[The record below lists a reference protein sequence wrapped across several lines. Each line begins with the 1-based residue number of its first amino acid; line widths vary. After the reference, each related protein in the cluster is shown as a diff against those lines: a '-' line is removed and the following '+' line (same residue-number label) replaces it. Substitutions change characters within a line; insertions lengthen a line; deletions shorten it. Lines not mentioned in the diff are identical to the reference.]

1 MAKAQRDYTA
11 RSIQVIKGLEAVRRR
26 PAMYIGSTSE
36 RGLHHIL
43 YEVVDNSIDEVFA
56 EACDQIDVTLHADG
70 SVSVADNGSGIPVD
84 MHPTEHRPAVEVV
97 LTTLHAGG
105 KFDSASYKVSGGL
118 HGVGVSCTNAL
129 SEWLVVQVVRDGQR
143 HEQRF
148 ERGTP
153 AEDLKVVGKAKG
165 SGTTI
170 TFKPDPQIFTVTE
183 FSFET
188 VAHRLREL
196 SYLAGGVKI
205 TLTDEREEARGEDGS
220 PRQEVFQH
228 RGGIVEYVQHL
239 NEGKDVLHKPIHF
252 VREVDNTTVEI
263 ALQYHDGIHEN
274 ILSYVNAIHTAEG
287 GTHLSGFKTAVTR
300 VINNY
305 AVSSGTRKEK
315 ERNFTGDEVREGMTA
330 VISLK
335 HMDPQ
340 FEGQTKTK
348 LGNSEVEG
356 LVYSI
361 VYECLTEF
369 LGENP
374 RDAKRIVAQ
383 CSTAAR
389 ANDAARKAAE
399 ATRKT
404 ALSSGGMPGKLAD
417 CASREPEECELF
429 LVEGD
434 SAGGNAKQA
443 RNARFQAILPL
454 RGVIINVEKNRLDR
468 ILDNAEI
475 QAMITALGAGFS
487 LHNGNGNGNG
497 SEDAEHE
504 NGEASSKFDLS
515 KLRYGKIIILAD
527 ADVDGSHIRTLIL
540 TFFYRY
546 MQPLIREGH
555 LFIAQPPLY
564 RVKVGSKTYYALD
577 DDDLARLQAQLGN
590 RRMTVNYFKGLSE
603 MDAHDLA
610 DTTMDPQHR
619 ILRQVNMD
627 DAAEA
632 DRIISILMGSKVEPR
647 REFIAA
653 HAREM
658 RNLDLWA

>member
-1 MAKAQRDYTA
+1 MAKNKRDYTA
-11 RSIQVIKGLEAVRRR
+11 RSIQVMKGLEAVRRR
-26 PAMYIGSTSE
+26 PAMYVGSTSE

-43 YEVVDNSIDEVFA
+43 YEVIDNSIDEVFA
-56 EACDQIDVTLHADG
+56 EDCDAIDVILHDDG
-70 SVSVADNGSGIPVD
+70 SATVIDNGSGIPVD
-84 MHPTEHRPAVEVV
+84 MHPTEKRPAVEVV

-105 KFDSASYKVSGGL
+105 KFDSSSYKVSGGL

-129 SEWLVVQVVRDGQR
+129 SEWLEVEVVRDGQR
-143 HEQRF
+143 HHQRYQ
-148 ERGTP
+148 RGLPVTDV
-153 AEDLKVVGKAKG
+153 AVIGKRKG

-170 TFKPDPQIFTVTE
+170 TFSPDPEIFTVTE
-183 FSFET
+183 FSFDT
-188 VAHRLREL
+188 IANRLREL
-196 SYLAGGVKI
+196 SFLAGGVKI
-205 TLTDEREEARGEDGS
+205 TMTDERASARDDDGD
-220 PRQEVFQH
+220 PRVEVFQH

-239 NEGKDVLHKPIHF
+239 NEDKDTLHKPIHF
-252 VREVDNTTVEI
+252 VREQDGTEVEI

-300 VINNY
+300 VINSY
-305 AVSSGTRKEK
+305 AVSSGQRKEK

-361 VYECLTEF
+361 VYEALTEF

-374 RDAKRIVAQ
+374 RDARRIIGQ
-383 CSTAAR
+383 CATAAR

-404 ALSSGGMPGKLAD
+404 ALSSGGLPGKLAD
-417 CASREPEECELF
+417 CASREPDECELF
-429 LVEGD
+429 IVEGD

-443 RNARFQAILPL
+443 RNARNQAILPL

-487 LHNGNGNGNG
+487 LNGGNG
-497 SEDAEHE
+497 EDDPEHE

-555 LFIAQPPLY
+555 LYIAQPPLY
-564 RVKVGSKTYYALD
+564 RLKVGSKTYYALD
-577 DDDLARLQAQLGN
+577 DDDLARLQGELGN
-590 RRMTVNYFKGLSE
+590 RRVTVNYFKGLSE
-603 MDAHDLA
+603 MDANDLA
-610 DTTMDPQHR
+610 DTTMDPGNR
-619 ILRQVNMD
+619 VLRQVTME

-632 DRIISILMGSKVEPR
+632 DRIISVLMGSKVAPR
-647 REFIAA
+647 RDFIAE
-653 HAREM
+653 HAREL
-658 RNLDLWA
+658 RDLDLWA

>member
-1 MAKAQRDYTA
+1 MARNKRDYTA

-26 PAMYIGSTSE
+26 PAMYVGSTSE

-43 YEVVDNSIDEVFA
+43 YEVIDNSIDEVFA
-56 EACDQIDVTLHADG
+56 EDCDTIEVTLHADG
-70 SVSVADNGSGIPVD
+70 SATVVDNGSGIPVD
-84 MHPTEHRPAVEVV
+84 MHPTEKRPAVEVV

-105 KFDSASYKVSGGL
+105 KFDSLSYKVSGGL

-129 SEWLVVQVVRDGQR
+129 SEWLEVEVVRDGKRHHQR
-143 HEQRF
+143 Y
-148 ERGTP
+148 ERGIPVT
-153 AEDLKVVGKAKG
+153 EVEVVGKRRG

-170 TFKPDPQIFTVTE
+170 TFKPDPEIFTVTD

-188 VAHRLREL
+188 IANRLREL
-196 SYLAGGVKI
+196 SFLARGVRI
-205 TLTDEREEARGEDGS
+205 SLTDEREAARDDDGN
-220 PRQEVFQH
+220 PRVEVFH
-228 RGGIVEYVQHL
+228 HKGGIVEYVQHL
-239 NEGKDVLHKPIHF
+239 NEGKDTLHKPIHF
-252 VREVDNTTVEI
+252 VREQDGTEVEI

-305 AVSSGTRKEK
+305 AVSSGQRKEK

-335 HMDPQ
+335 HMNPQ

-361 VYECLTEF
+361 VYEALTAF
-369 LGENP
+369 LEEHP
-374 RDAKRIVAQ
+374 RDAKRIIAQ
-383 CSTAAR
+383 CMTAAR

-404 ALSSGGMPGKLAD
+404 ALSTGGLPGKLAD
-417 CASREPEECELF
+417 CASRNPDECELF

-443 RNARFQAILPL
+443 RNARNQAILPL

-468 ILDNAEI
+468 ILDNVEI

-487 LHNGNGNGNG
+487 VNGGNGEGD
-497 SEDAEHE
+497 SDHE

-555 LFIAQPPLY
+555 LYIAQPPLY

-577 DDDLARLQAQLGN
+577 DDDLERLQSNLGN

-603 MDAHDLA
+603 MDPNDLA
-610 DTTMDPQHR
+610 DTTMDPENR
-619 ILRQVNMD
+619 VLRRVTME

-632 DRIISILMGSKVEPR
+632 DRIISVLMGSKVGPR
-647 REFIAA
+647 REFIAE

>member
-1 MAKAQRDYTA
+1 MAKNKRDYTA

-43 YEVVDNSIDEVFA
+43 YEVIDNSIDEVFA
-56 EACDQIDVTLHADG
+56 EDCDTIDVTLHADG
-70 SVSVADNGSGIPVD
+70 SASVRDNGSGIPVD
-84 MHPTEHRPAVEVV
+84 MHPTEKRPAVEVV
-97 LTTLHAGG
+97 MTTLHAGG
-105 KFDSASYKVSGGL
+105 KFDSSSYKVSGGL

-129 SEWLVVQVVRDGQR
+129 SAWLEVEVIRDGKRHYQR
-143 HEQRF
+143 Y
-148 ERGTP
+148 ERGVPVT
-153 AEDLKVVGKAKG
+153 EVEVIGKAKG
-165 SGTTI
+165 SGTTVR
-170 TFKPDPQIFTVTE
+170 FLPDPEIFTVTE
-183 FSFET
+183 FDFDT
-188 VAHRLREL
+188 VANRLREL
-196 SYLAGGVKI
+196 SFLAAGVKI
-205 TLTDEREEARGEDGS
+205 TLTDERESALDDEGN
-220 PRQEVFQH
+220 PRVEVFH
-228 RGGIVEYVQHL
+228 HKGGIVEYVQHL
-239 NEGKDVLHKPIHF
+239 NEGKDTLHKPIYF
-252 VREVDNTTVEI
+252 MREQDNTTVEI
-263 ALQYHDGIHEN
+263 AIQYHDGIHEN
-274 ILSYVNAIHTAEG
+274 ILSYVNAIHTTEG

-300 VINNY
+300 VINTY
-305 AVSSGTRKEK
+305 AVANGLRKEK

-335 HMDPQ
+335 HMNPQ

-361 VYECLTEF
+361 VYECLSEY
-369 LGENP
+369 LEEHP
-374 RDAKRIVAQ
+374 RDARRIINQ
-383 CSTAAR
+383 CITAAR
-389 ANDAARKAAE
+389 ANDAARRAAE

-404 ALSSGGMPGKLAD
+404 ALSNAGLPGKLAD
-417 CASREPEECELF
+417 CASRNPEECELF

-443 RNARFQAILPL
+443 RNAQYQAILPL
-454 RGVIINVEKNRLDR
+454 RGVIINVEKNRLDK

-475 QAMITALGAGFS
+475 QAIITALGAGFS
-487 LHNGNGNGNG
+487 LNGNNGNGEG
-497 SEDAEHE
+497 EHE

-555 LFIAQPPLY
+555 LYIAQPPLY
-564 RVKVGSKTYYALD
+564 RVKVGSNTYYALD
-577 DDDLARLQAQLGN
+577 DDDLERLQQKLGN

-603 MDAHDLA
+603 MDPNDLA
-610 DTTMDPQHR
+610 DTTMDPER
-619 ILRQVNMD
+619 RVLRRVTMD

-632 DRIISILMGSKVEPR
+632 DRIISTLMGSKVEPR
-647 REFIAA
+647 RQFIAE
-653 HAREM
+653 HARET

>member
-1 MAKAQRDYTA
+1 MPKREYTA
-11 RSIQVIKGLEAVRRR
+11 KSIQVIKGLEAVRRR
-26 PAMYIGSTSE
+26 PAMYIGSTAE

-43 YEVVDNSIDEVFA
+43 NEVIDNSIDEVFA
-56 EACDQIDVTLHADG
+56 EACDEISIALNEDG
-70 SVSVADNGSGIPVD
+70 SATVVDNGSGIPVD
-84 MHPTEHRPAVEVV
+84 EHPTEKRPAVEVV
-97 LTTLHAGG
+97 LTMLHAGG
-105 KFDSASYKVSGGL
+105 KFDSSSYKVSGGL

-129 SEWLVVQVVRDGQR
+129 SEWLEVEVVRDGRKHFQR
-143 HEQRF
+143 Y
-148 ERGTP
+148 ERGLPVTDL
-153 AEDLKVVGKAKG
+153 EDRGKAKG

-170 TFKPDPQIFTVTE
+170 TFMPDPEIFSVTD
-183 FSFET
+183 FDFDT
-188 VAHRLREL
+188 IAARLREL
-196 SYLAGGVKI
+196 SFLAGGVEI
-205 TLTDEREEARGEDGS
+205 TLTDLREEARDENGE
-220 PRQEVFQH
+220 PRQEVYH
-228 RGGIVEYVQHL
+228 HKGGIVEYVEYL
-239 NEGKDVLHKPIHF
+239 NEGKDTIHKPIHF
-252 VREVDNTTVEI
+252 LREQDDTEVEI
-263 ALQYHDGIHEN
+263 AIQYHDGVHEN

-300 VINNY
+300 VVNNY
-305 AVSSGTRKEK
+305 AFSNGLRKEK

-330 VISLK
+330 VLSLK

-356 LVYSI
+356 MVYSI
-361 VYECLTEF
+361 VYECF
-369 LGENP
+369 GEYLEEHP
-374 RDAKRIVAQ
+374 RDAKRIVSN
-383 CSTAAR
+383 CITAAR

-404 ALSSGGMPGKLAD
+404 ALSTAGMPGKLAD
-417 CASREPEECELF
+417 CASRDPQESELF
-429 LVEGD
+429 IVEGD

-443 RNARFQAILPL
+443 RDARTQAILPL
-454 RGVIINVEKNRLDR
+454 RGVIINVEKNRVDK

-487 LHNGNGNGNG
+487 LNGEGG
-497 SEDAEHE
+497 EDEEEHE

-515 KLRYGKIIILAD
+515 KLRYNRIIILAD

-555 LFIAQPPLY
+555 LYIAQPPLY
-564 RVKVGSKTYYALD
+564 RVKVGSKTYYALND
-577 DDDLARLQAQLGN
+577 NELARLQEELGN

-603 MDAHDLA
+603 MNPNDLA
-610 DTTMDPQHR
+610 DTTMDPEHR
-619 ILRQVNMD
+619 VLRQVTME

-632 DRIISILMGSKVEPR
+632 DRVISTLMGSKVAPR
-647 REFIAA
+647 REFIRE
-653 HAREM
+653 HAQDE

>member
-1 MAKAQRDYTA
+1 MAKNKRDYTA
-11 RSIQVIKGLEAVRRR
+11 KSIQVIKGLEAVRRR

-43 YEVVDNSIDEVFA
+43 YEVIDNSIDEVFA
-56 EACDQIDVTLHADG
+56 ESCDRIDVTLHDDG
-70 SVSVADNGSGIPVD
+70 SISVEDNGSGIPVD
-84 MHPTEHRPAVEVV
+84 EHPTEKRPAVEVV
-97 LTTLHAGG
+97 LTMLHAGG

-129 SEWLVVQVVRDGQR
+129 SEWLIVKVVRDGQR
-143 HEQRF
+143 YEQHY
-148 ERGTP
+148 ERGLPVT
-153 AEDLKVVGKAKG
+153 ELEVTGKARG

-170 TFKPDPQIFTVTE
+170 RYKPDPEIFTVTE
-183 FSFET
+183 MDFDT
-188 VAHRLREL
+188 IAKRLREL
-196 SYLAGGVKI
+196 SFLAGGVRI
-205 TLTDEREEARGEDGS
+205 TMTDERADALDEDGN
-220 PRQEVFQH
+220 PRQEVFH
-228 RGGIVEYVQHL
+228 HEGGIVEYVGFL
-239 NEGKDVLHKPIHF
+239 NEGKDTIHKPIHF
-252 VREVDNTTVEI
+252 VRDQDDIEVEI
-263 ALQYHDGIHEN
+263 GIQYHDGVHEN

-300 VINNY
+300 AVNTY
-305 AVSSGTRKEK
+305 AQDSGLRKEK

-330 VISLK
+330 IISLK

-356 LVYSI
+356 VVYSI
-361 VYECLTEF
+361 VYEQLSEYMA
-369 LGENP
+369 ENP
-374 RDAKRIVAQ
+374 TQARRIVRN
-383 CSTAAR
+383 CITAAR

-404 ALSSGGMPGKLAD
+404 ALSTGGMPGKLAD
-417 CASREPEECELF
+417 CASRDPEECELF
-429 LVEGD
+429 IVEGD

-443 RNARFQAILPL
+443 RNARNQAILPL

-487 LHNGNGNGNG
+487 MNGDNGQ
-497 SEDAEHE
+497 SDEDSEHE

-515 KLRYGKIIILAD
+515 KLRYHKIIILAD

-546 MQPLIREGH
+546 MQPLIREGY
-555 LFIAQPPLY
+555 LYIAQPPLY
-564 RVKVGSKTYYALD
+564 RVKAGAKTYYALND
-577 DDDLARLQAQLGN
+577 DELEKLQNELG
-590 RRMTVNYFKGLSE
+590 RRKLTVNYFKGLSE
-603 MDAHDLA
+603 MDPNDLA
-610 DTTMDPQHR
+610 DTTMDPEDR
-619 ILRQVNMD
+619 VLRRVNME
-627 DAAEA
+627 DAVEA
-632 DRIISILMGSKVEPR
+632 DRVISTLMGTKVAPR
-647 REFIAA
+647 RDFIRE
-653 HAREM
+653 HAQDK

>member
-1 MAKAQRDYTA
+1 MANSKREYTA
-11 RSIQVIKGLEAVRRR
+11 KSIQVIKGLEAVRRR

-43 YEVVDNSIDEVFA
+43 YEVIDNSIDEVFA
-56 EACDQIDVTLHADG
+56 EACDTIQVTINEDG
-70 SVSVADNGSGIPVD
+70 TVTVEDNGSGIPVD
-84 MHPTEHRPAVEVV
+84 EHPTEKRPAVEVV
-97 LTTLHAGG
+97 LTMLHAGG
-105 KFDSASYKVSGGL
+105 KFDSSSYKVSGGL

-129 SEWLVVQVVRDGQR
+129 SAWLEVEVVRDGRRHFQR
-143 HEQRF
+143 Y
-148 ERGTP
+148 ERGLPVTDL
-153 AEDLKVVGKAKG
+153 EDRGKARG

-170 TFKPDPQIFTVTE
+170 TFMPDPEIFSVTE
-183 FSFET
+183 FDFET
-188 VAHRLREL
+188 IANRLREL
-196 SYLAGGVKI
+196 SFLAGGVEI
-205 TLTDEREEARGEDGS
+205 TLTDLREHARDEKGRPREE
-220 PRQEVFQH
+220 VYHH
-228 RGGIVEYVQHL
+228 RGGIVEYVQYL
-239 NEGKDVLHKPIHF
+239 NEGKDTLHKPIHF
-252 VREVDNTTVEI
+252 VREQDNTEVEI
-263 ALQYHDGIHEN
+263 AIQYHDGVHEN

-300 VINNY
+300 VVNNY
-305 AVSSGTRKEK
+305 ALSSGLRKEK

-335 HMDPQ
+335 HMEPQ

-361 VYECLTEF
+361 VYECFSEF
-369 LGENP
+369 LEEHP
-374 RDAKRIVAQ
+374 RDARRIVSN
-383 CSTAAR
+383 CITAAR

-404 ALSSGGMPGKLAD
+404 ALSTAGMPGKLAD
-417 CASREPEECELF
+417 CASHDPEECELF
-429 LVEGD
+429 IVEGD

-443 RNARFQAILPL
+443 RNARYQAILPL
-454 RGVIINVEKNRLDR
+454 RGVIINVEKNRVDK

-487 LHNGNGNGNG
+487 LNGGDDDDG
-497 SEDAEHE
+497 EHQ

-515 KLRYGKIIILAD
+515 KLRYGRIIILAD

-555 LFIAQPPLY
+555 LYIAQPPLY
-564 RVKVGSKTYYALD
+564 RVKVGSRTYYALD
-577 DDDLARLQAQLGN
+577 DDDLERLQEKLGN

-603 MDAHDLA
+603 MDPNDLA
-610 DTTMDPQHR
+610 DTTMDPEHR
-619 ILRQVNMD
+619 VLRRVTME
-627 DAAEA
+627 DAAAA
-632 DRIISILMGSKVEPR
+632 DRIISTLMGSKVAPR
-647 REFIAA
+647 REFIAS
-653 HAREM
+653 HARET

>member
-1 MAKAQRDYTA
+1 MAKTTRDYTA

-43 YEVVDNSIDEVFA
+43 YEVIDNSIDEVFA
-56 EACDQIDVTLHADG
+56 EACDRIDVALHADG
-70 SVSVADNGSGIPVD
+70 SATVTDNGSGIPVD
-84 MHPTEHRPAVEVV
+84 EHPTEKRPAVEVV
-97 LTTLHAGG
+97 LTMLHAGG
-105 KFDSASYKVSGGL
+105 KFDSSSYKVSGGL

-129 SEWLVVQVVRDGQR
+129 SEWLEVQVVRDGHRYVQR
-143 HEQRF
+143 Y
-148 ERGTP
+148 ERGVPVT
-153 AEDLKVVGKAKG
+153 DLEVRGKAKG

-170 TFKPDPQIFTVTE
+170 TFRPDPQIFTVTE
-183 FSFET
+183 FNFET
-188 VAHRLREL
+188 IANRLREL
-196 SYLAGGVKI
+196 SFLAGGVKI
-205 TLTDEREEARGEDGS
+205 TLTDERPGASESGE

-228 RGGIVEYVQHL
+228 RGGIVEYVEHL
-239 NEGKDVLHKPIHF
+239 NQGKDVLHRPIHF
-252 VREVDNTTVEI
+252 VREVEGTTVEI
-263 ALQYHDGIHEN
+263 ALQYHNGIHEN

-300 VINNY
+300 VLNNY
-305 AVSSGTRKEK
+305 AFSSGLRKEK

-356 LVYSI
+356 LVYSV
-361 VYECLTEF
+361 VYEALTEF
-369 LGENP
+369 MEEHP
-374 RDAKRIVAQ
+374 RDARRIVSN
-383 CSTAAR
+383 CITAAR
-389 ANDAARKAAE
+389 ANDAARRAAE

-404 ALSSGGMPGKLAD
+404 ALSTAGLPGKLAD
-417 CASREPEECELF
+417 CASRDPEECELF

-443 RNARFQAILPL
+443 RNARYQAILPL

-468 ILDNAEI
+468 ILDNVEI

-487 LHNGNGNGNG
+487 LNGGNG
-497 SEDAEHE
+497 EPDQEHE

-555 LFIAQPPLY
+555 LYIAQPPLY

-577 DDDLARLQAQLGN
+577 DEDLARLQAELGN
-590 RRMTVNYFKGLSE
+590 RCMTVNYFKGLSE
-603 MDAHDLA
+603 MDPNDLA
-610 DTTMDPQHR
+610 DTTMDPAR
-619 ILRQVNMD
+619 RVLRQVTME

-632 DRIISILMGSKVEPR
+632 DRIISVLMGSRVEPR
-647 REFIAA
+647 REFIAT
-653 HAREM
+653 HARET